1 MRVIDGHHHLW
12 DLRAVAYPWLMA
24 RGVRRFFGDPTPIQ
38 QDYLPADFRRDHDG
52 IDVAG
57 SVHVQVG
64 AAPEASVAET
74 AWLNAQADETGLP
87 TAIVAFADL
96 TGPGLLA
103 TLDAHAAAAPRRLRG
118 IRQIVS
124 RHPSED
130 QGPDLLSSPAFVA
143 GLQTLAA
150 RGLSFDLQL
159 SAPMLERAADTLA
172 AAPDLT
178 VALCHAG
185 SPWDQSAS
193 GLAAWRR
200 GLVAMARRPG
210 VVCKLSGLGMF
221 NPAWTPAALAPIV
234 EGVLEAF
241 GPERVL
247 WGSNFPVDRLYRS
260 YRAVFEAVWTLTPE
274 ACRPA
279 VFAGTAERFY
289 RLGPSTASAS
299 A

>member
-12 DLRAVAYPWLMA
+12 DLGAVAYPWLMA

-38 QDYLPADFRRDHDG
+38 KDYLPADFRRDQDG
-52 IDVAG
+52 IDIAG

-74 AWLNAQADETGLP
+74 AWLDQQGAATGLP
-87 TAIVAFADL
+87 SAIVAFADL
-96 TGPGLLA
+96 TSPDLSA
-103 TLDAHAAAAPRRLRG
+103 TLDAHAAAAPQRLRG

-130 QGPDLLSSPAFVA
+130 QGPDLLSSPAFVT
-143 GLQTLAA
+143 GLQMLAA

-159 SAPMLERAADTLA
+159 SAPLLERAADMLA
-172 AAPDLT
+172 AAPDLA

-200 GLVAMARRPG
+200 GLAAMARRPG

-221 NPAWTPAALAPIV
+221 NPDWTPDSLAPIV
-234 EGVLEAF
+234 AGVLDAF
-241 GPERVL
+241 GPDRVL

-260 YRAVFEAVWTLTPE
+260 YRALFEAVWELVPP
-274 ACRPA
+274 RDRDA
-279 VFAGTAERFY
+279 VFAETARGFY
-289 RLGPSTASAS
+289 RL
-299 A
+299 

>member
-12 DLRAVAYPWLMA
+12 DLSAVAYPWLMA

-38 QDYLPADFRRDHDG
+38 KDYLPADFRRDHDG
-52 IDVAG
+52 IDIAG

-74 AWLNAQADETGLP
+74 AWLDQQGAATGLP
-87 TAIVAFADL
+87 SAIVAFADL
-96 TGPGLLA
+96 TSPDLSA
-103 TLDAHAAAAPRRLRG
+103 TLDAHAAAAPQRLRG

-159 SAPMLERAADTLA
+159 SAPLLERAAEMLA
-172 AAPDLT
+172 AAPDLA

-200 GLVAMARRPG
+200 GLAAMARRPG

-221 NPAWTPAALAPIV
+221 NPDWTPNSLAPIV
-234 EGVLEAF
+234 AGVLDAF
-241 GPERVL
+241 GPDRVL

-260 YRAVFEAVWTLTPE
+260 YRALFEAVWELVPPKD
-274 ACRPA
+274 RDA
-279 VFAGTAERFY
+279 VFAETAQGFY
-289 RLGPSTASAS
+289 RL
-299 A
+299 